1 MKGSSSVFAWR
12 QEEQEEKRGI
22 TMGHMELLGVMDIF
36 MIFIVVIVSE
46 VYMYDK
52 TFLTYIL
59 LHVNYNSIKVLKI
72 MKKIITE

>member
-1 MKGSSSVFAWR
+1 
-12 QEEQEEKRGI
+12 
-22 TMGHMELLGVMDIF
+22 MGHMELLGVMDIF